1 MKKILIISLLAIV
14 ILGSGSAGAYY
25 FLGMGSD
32 PIDEE
37 GAELAEGEEGAEVV
51 EEEPVEVRPALYH
64 TVPAMVVSANYQG
77 RLRYLQV
84 KMSILTREEET
95 QEKLENSTP
104 IIQDGMIMLLNSYP
118 FNELETPE
126 GKEELRHQ
134 AEEKVKELIS
144 DEGVESV
151 LFTGFVIQ

>member
-1 MKKILIISLLAIV
+1 MKKILLISLLTIV

-25 FLGMGSD
+25 FLGMRINPD
-32 PIDEE
+32 DEE
-37 GAELAEGEEGAEVV
+37 TVELVEGEEVV
-51 EEEPVEVRPALYH
+51 EEEPVELRPALYK
-64 TVPAMVVSANYQG
+64 TIPAMVVSANYQG

-84 KMSILTREEET
+84 KMSILTREEAT
-95 QEKLENSTP
+95 LEKLENSTP
-104 IIQDGMIMLLNSYP
+104 IIQDGMIMLLNNYP
-118 FNELETPE
+118 FNELETPA

-134 AEEKVKELIS
+134 AEEKVKELIA